1 MLPSVSFPI
10 KMNYYYISMR
20 CFIDLSFV
28 LLSHLNLVPR
38 FLVERKDMGAS
49 EKLNL

>member
-1 MLPSVSFPI
+1 
-10 KMNYYYISMR
+10 MR

-38 FLVERKDMGAS
+38 FLVDRKDIGAS